1 MKNLNNIEDWLDVQ
15 EHQMI
20 GEILIQSDKI
30 TLQDLGM
37 ALDIQKFEKIYLGYI
52 LLNMKVITQ
61 EDLKASLDL
70 QMKIDKYLK
79 HRSNNDV

>member
-1 MKNLNNIEDWLDVQ
+1 MKNLHDIEDWLDVQ

-20 GEILIQSDKI
+20 GEILIQSGKI
-30 TLQDLGM
+30 SLQDLGM

-61 EDLKASLDL
+61 EDLQAGLDL
-70 QMKIDKYLK
+70 QLKIDKHLK
-79 HRSNNDV
+79 NRRK

>member
-1 MKNLNNIEDWLDVQ
+1 MKNINNIDDWLDVP

-20 GEILIQSDKI
+20 GEILIQSGKI

-37 ALDIQKFEKIYLGYI
+37 ALDIQKFEKNCLGYI

-61 EDLKASLDL
+61 EDLQSGLDL
-70 QMKIDKYLK
+70 QLKIDEYLK
-79 HRSNNDV
+79 NRRK

>member
-1 MKNLNNIEDWLDVQ
+1 MKNLLDIEDWLDVR

-20 GEILIQSDKI
+20 GEILMQSGKI

-37 ALDIQKFEKIYLGYI
+37 ALDIQKFEEIYLGYI

-61 EDLKASLDL
+61 DDLKAGLDL
-70 QMKIDKYLK
+70 QIKIDKYLK
-79 HRSNNDV
+79 NRRE